1 MKKSIYQHIADTY
14 KDEVPTLEQVTAVI
28 TREIPNIYSPNHT
41 FDELALDIYNNY
53 KRFYDTTKI

>member
-14 KDEVPTLEQVTAVI
+14 KDEVPTPEQVTAVI
-28 TREIPNIYSPNHT
+28 TERIPNIYSPNQT
-41 FDELALDIYNNY
+41 FEELSLDIYNNY

>member
-1 MKKSIYQHIADTY
+1 MKKSIYQHINEAY

-28 TREIPNIYSPNHT
+28 TERIPNIYSPNQT
-41 FDELALDIYNNY
+41 FEELSLDIYNNY

>member
-28 TREIPNIYSPNHT
+28 TERIPNIYSPNQT
-41 FDELALDIYNNY
+41 FEELSLDIYNNY